1 MADVPPCVAQVSH
14 RSKLRERQKRMFCS
28 DGLLYICPL
37 GLQFLIKCRQRVH
50 VFLPPDGVQTESV
63 GTVDTLTTSAAL
75 THGLALRKRK
85 SCRRNRNESNNAI
98 SFFNCNCHCWCTM
111 RTYTY
116 TYVHKWQPQQRF
128 DSGLKSNQ
136 PHGCRLHVCKWCDGG
151 VVHTS
156 CEKNSRKAVS
166 LTIFHQYHTIIILSV
181 TLSSRFVVTYSW
193 GSSSCIVS
201 ISPIQIFKGSDLSRG
216 SRMLVFTEKL
226 KIIEPWCL
234 FLTKYPPIMLT
245 VIASYGQGA
254 GTVIWLF
261 LSHMTMELLSASDF
275 VLCGD
280 ERRLGQ

>member
-1 MADVPPCVAQVSH
+1 MHNVYLHRYVRTQMATAEAF
-14 RSKLRERQKRMFCS
+14 RS
-28 DGLLYICPL
+28 
-37 GLQFLIKCRQRVH
+37 
-50 VFLPPDGVQTESV
+50 
-63 GTVDTLTTSAAL
+63 
-75 THGLALRKRK
+75 
-85 SCRRNRNESNNAI
+85 
-98 SFFNCNCHCWCTM
+98 
-111 RTYTY
+111 
-116 TYVHKWQPQQRF
+116 
-128 DSGLKSNQ
+128 LKSNQ

-151 VVHTS
+151 VVRTS

-166 LTIFHQYHTIIILSV
+166 LTILHQYHTIIILSV

-201 ISPIQIFKGSDLSRG
+201 ISPIQIFKGSDLSQG

-261 LSHMTMELLSASDF
+261 LSHTTMELLSASDF